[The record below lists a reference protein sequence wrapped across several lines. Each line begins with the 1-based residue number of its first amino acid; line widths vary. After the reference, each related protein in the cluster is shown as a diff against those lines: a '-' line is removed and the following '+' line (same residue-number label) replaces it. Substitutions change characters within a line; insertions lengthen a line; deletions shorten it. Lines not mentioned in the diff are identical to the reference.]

1 MKLVYQFAAAAL
13 MFCIASSAPQ
23 PQYHLSEMPA
33 HRARSKTFGDVQ
45 TYQGTLRL
53 QPNPSPGAT
62 GCSTRKGGNMIFP
75 SQPRGSKPIA
85 AVSVPRTLAS
95 FCGQKVRI
103 GLVRLKTSQAPS
115 LTYTD
120 AVVWDICEECSFTKD
135 SRFKINP
142 LRATIRASPVVW
154 GNLGL
159 RPNLKAPTNEAEE
172 VWWAPWG
179 NQ

>member
-85 AVSVPRTLAS
+85 AVSVPRRLAS

-120 AVVWDICEECSFTKD
+120 AVVWDICEECVRPSEFSTLG
-135 SRFKINP
+135 P
-142 LRATIRASPVVW
+142 PAYPTGATIRASPKTADSK
-154 GNLGL
+154 LI
-159 RPNLKAPTNEAEE
+159 PCAPQSEHRRSSGAI
-172 VWWAPWG
+172 WA
-179 NQ
+179 